1 MIAPF
6 DIVIGAVYVLA
17 AAIIFDR
24 VLAVLRRD
32 LFLRFVKFWALAVA
46 AGLFGIGRLTGTET
60 FYDIAHPCL
69 IFYVALRVHE
79 VTTGQVCRWG
89 KGD

>member
-6 DIVIGAVYVLA
+6 DFVIGVAYVVSA
-17 AAIIFDR
+17 ALIFDR

-32 LFLRFVKFWALAVA
+32 RFIRFIKFWSLSTAI
-46 AGLFGIGRLTGTET
+46 GLFGIGRLTGTEM

-79 VTTGQVCRWG
+79 VTTGQSCRWG
-89 KGD
+89 KPG